1 MNQEKEFTDLL
12 MQHQHI
18 IYKICLMY
26 ANEKEDIADL
36 YQETVYNTWVYRIT
50 LNTCITDIRQRKRKG
65 TTCPLDLTTLSLWDE
80 RDPKQEI

>member
-26 ANEKEDIADL
+26 ANEKEDIGDL
-36 YQETVYNTWVYRIT
+36 YQETVYKLHTFR
-50 LNTCITDIRQRKRKG
+50 
-65 TTCPLDLTTLSLWDE
+65 E
-80 RDPKQEI
+80 PKQLQYMGLPDYPEYLYHGYTSEKTEGNYLST